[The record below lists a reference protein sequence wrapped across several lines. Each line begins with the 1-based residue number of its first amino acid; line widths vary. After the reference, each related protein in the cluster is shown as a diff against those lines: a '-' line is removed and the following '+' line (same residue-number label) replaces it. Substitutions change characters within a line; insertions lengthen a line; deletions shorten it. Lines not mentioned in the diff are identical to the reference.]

1 MNYCTDLPSPLYWI
15 PTAAALLAVV
25 MYVAY
30 ALGKASQRKETA
42 LYAAENIRLR
52 NKHLL
57 HLSSKQIRPGAKSGK
72 NKRGKTK

>member
-1 MNYCTDLPSPLYWI
+1 MNYCTDLLLWMAPS
-15 PTAAALLAVV
+15 AALLAIV

-42 LYAAENIRLR
+42 LYQAENIRLR

-57 HLSSKQIRPGAKSGK
+57 HLSSRKHNRFGTRPNLKGGK
-72 NKRGKTK
+72 KK